1 MISAPSGARGSPF
14 IGRPKQA
21 SIQETL
27 QQLPPPAL
35 GWLNCCFHFIPH
47 EIPLSFLD
55 AWLQLTFALNEADL
69 AFERK
74 NIVTKLKDQG
84 LIKCDEAAGTF
95 SIHFDI
101 KNSLAPPD
109 SSLSDAVQVL
119 NFCRP
124 NQEALKELSMWASHA
139 QEILSK
145 DIQIEGKDDLL
156 AGMQVWQQA
165 QQSHAKASHDRA
177 RTPAWHIENSPKN
190 ATLVQI
196 LTKMPW
202 SKSVCTESP

>member
-1 MISAPSGARGSPF
+1 MDFALQNIQAIINMYSYNYSLKGELLMIPPHTASRSSPF

-27 QQLPPPAL
+27 QQLPPHAL

-55 AWLQLTFALNEADL
+55 AWLQLTFALTEADL

-109 SSLSDAVQVL
+109 SSLSDAVKVL
-119 NFCRP
+119 VFCRP

-139 QEILSK
+139 KEILSK

-156 AGMQVWQQA
+156 AGMQVWQTGSA
-165 QQSHAKASHDRA
+165 EPCGSL
-177 RTPAWHIENSPKN
+177 I
-190 ATLVQI
+190 
-196 LTKMPW
+196 
-202 SKSVCTESP
+202 